1 MQFAK
6 AAVSAKAQIYASCPA
21 NVKASAEVSHVDINQ
36 TAALMMNCDK
46 ISVLGDRTVL
56 KIV

>member
-6 AAVSAKAQIYASCPA
+6 AAVSAKAQIYVSCPA